1 MTDEAEQTAQAE
13 TTNTANRL
21 KAEVGYFDGELKR
34 VAFNEGDSVQTLL
47 NKAEINFGEGQS
59 LIDQEGED
67 INPSDQAQDGET
79 YYIAGNYKQGR

>member
-1 MTDEAEQTAQAE
+1 MTEE
-13 TTNTANRL
+13 TPATPETESPQTANRL

-47 NKAEINFGEGQS
+47 NKANVSFGEGQS

-67 INPSDQAQDGET
+67 INASDQAQDGET
-79 YYIAGNYKQGR
+79 YYVAGNYKQG